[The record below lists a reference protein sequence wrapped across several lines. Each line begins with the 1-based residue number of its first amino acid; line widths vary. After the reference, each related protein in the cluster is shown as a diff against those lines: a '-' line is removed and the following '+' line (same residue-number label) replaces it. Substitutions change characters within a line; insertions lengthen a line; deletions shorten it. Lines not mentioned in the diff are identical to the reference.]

1 MSSADTVP
9 AEHFR
14 VRDEVALP
22 KDGAVVEAR
31 AERKDVYTIQ
41 VVRSIKDMIER
52 LVIVSNGYPLAI
64 VTEKNVEAL
73 YAADVLHAL
82 SDASVPYS
90 LRSIPPGETSKSLAQ
105 AERLYD
111 WLADSSMGRLDC
123 LVAFGGGVINDLGGY
138 VAATYMRGV
147 PYVNLPTTLLA
158 QVDGA
163 MGGKVATNHRTAK
176 NLIGAF
182 CQPAGVI
189 SNVSF
194 LASLESRDLAAGL
207 AESIK
212 KAIIASP
219 PYWQFIEGSA
229 DEIMDGDLDALEQLV
244 RAAAKIKSA
253 LIERD
258 PYEEDLRRPLNF
270 GHTVGHPL
278 ETVTGYGPLRHG
290 EAVAFGMVVE
300 SRIAAN
306 RGLLA
311 SEDLER
317 IIALLARVGLPT
329 CAAELPVSVD
339 GAAMVEAMGKVR
351 LIRGGS
357 LRYVLPICL
366 GESEIADDVTA
377 DELRAALAEAGVK
390 LTRNRWP
397 RRFWTRL
404 VRHRPWRSRA
414 RRRLRG

>member
-1 MSSADTVP
+1 MPSVEAAT
-9 AEHFR
+9 AEQFR
-14 VRDEVALP
+14 VRDQVALP
-22 KDGAVVEAR
+22 KGGAVVEAR
-31 AERKDVYTIQ
+31 AERKDTYTIQ
-41 VVRSIKDMIER
+41 VVRSIEAMIER
-52 LVIVSNGYPLAI
+52 LVTVTRGCPLAI
-64 VTEKNVEAL
+64 VTEENVEAL
-73 YAADVLHAL
+73 YAADLLSAL
-82 SDASVPYS
+82 SNAGVPCS
-90 LRSIPPGETSKSLAQ
+90 LRSIPPGEASKSLAQ

-163 MGGKVATNHRTAK
+163 MGGKVATNHSTAK

-194 LASLESRDLAAGL
+194 LASLERRDLAAGL

-219 PYWQFIEGSA
+219 PYWQFIEANA
-229 DEIMDGDLDALEQLV
+229 DAIMGGDLDALEQLV

-253 LIERD
+253 LVERD

-278 ETVTGYGPLRHG
+278 ETATGYGPLRHG

-311 SEDLER
+311 AEDLER
-317 IIALLARVGLPT
+317 IIALLSRVGLPAS
-329 CAAELPVSVD
+329 AAQLPVAVD
-339 GAAMVEAMGKVR
+339 GDAMVAAMSKVK
-351 LIRGGS
+351 LIRAGS
-357 LRYVLPICL
+357 LRYVLPVCL
-366 GESEIADDVTA
+366 GETEIADDVSSS
-377 DELRAALAEAGVK
+377 ELRQALAETGIR
-390 LTRNRWP
+390 LTR
-397 RRFWTRL
+397 TRIL
-404 VRHRPWRSRA
+404 PGVNV
-414 RRRLRG
+414 